1 MVALSEPGGTAVE
14 DEEADLVIFLE
25 DFQCSRSR
33 RYQAQVFD
41 GLEKLFYRGRVE
53 LHGESP
59 SCLKIAA
66 GQFVLLDLHMTGEA
80 PEVVPAEEERRYYGA
95 AELARVDEELLAF
108 GSRHAEFVALVL
120 LGKHWRAL
128 DARAQA
134 LSSYHLE
141 LLCKELIE
149 RSDLDTLRDLFW
161 KFLKRLAYSEDR
173 LWARNPNRFRCDL
186 QISKNARGP
195 LAAYAAETL
204 RDYQRHIRQQ
214 NTSAPVRIPQPLVL
228 LPSGSDQQMPEMV
241 ETVRSS
247 SSGAK
252 SGHPL
257 EFLVTRP
264 AGSAKAVPLGGPMGP
279 PAGPAGAGP
288 GPPQRVPVVGSIP
301 ATTQAS
307 PMRCVHCK
315 HAEHELEMLR
325 KEHQSLQQ
333 QLAEMR
339 QMGDAQEKRAE
350 PSWAGDMMFGT
361 SVQRCV
367 RCKTAEQELEMLRR
381 EQHSLEQQ
389 LLLSKQQL
397 QHAEEEG
404 RQQLKSLTEMDR
416 KLAQATAK
424 LREAEK
430 LKASLEP
437 EVQAQANTEA
447 ALCAWRTEAES
458 HRASLEAA
466 EQRCAE
472 QLRRAQAARRH
483 AAEVE
488 RQRKEVVRNSGLQLN
503 TALAEKAEMD
513 KRLKKALREMEAA
526 TVELQAY
533 KDEALEA
540 SKAKEQLQ
548 KQRRF
553 AKSEAGQAESLQRQ
567 FSEAEQQRRALQVEL
582 AKSQRL
588 RQAACA
594 ERDQVQQE
602 LQQWRTV
609 GLADRLRQVEGRPW
623 SPVSAGRASPQ
634 APQPVLGGEVS
645 MWEAD
650 VQSPKEAPS
659 GERLLEMIQIAKERA
674 VQRRHLSDATEEVR
688 QQAPRYGR

>member
-1 MVALSEPGGTAVE
+1 
-14 DEEADLVIFLE
+14 
-25 DFQCSRSR
+25 
-33 RYQAQVFD
+33 
-41 GLEKLFYRGRVE
+41 
-53 LHGESP
+53 
-59 SCLKIAA
+59 
-66 GQFVLLDLHMTGEA
+66 
-80 PEVVPAEEERRYYGA
+80 
-95 AELARVDEELLAF
+95 
-108 GSRHAEFVALVL
+108 
-120 LGKHWRAL
+120 
-128 DARAQA
+128 
-134 LSSYHLE
+134 
-141 LLCKELIE
+141 
-149 RSDLDTLRDLFW
+149 
-161 KFLKRLAYSEDR
+161 
-173 LWARNPNRFRCDL
+173 
-186 QISKNARGP
+186 
-195 LAAYAAETL
+195 
-204 RDYQRHIRQQ
+204 
-214 NTSAPVRIPQPLVL
+214 
-228 LPSGSDQQMPEMV
+228 MPEMV

-339 QMGDAQEKRAE
+339 QMGDAQE
-350 PSWAGDMMFGT
+350 GT

-488 RQRKEVVRNSGLQLN
+488 RQRKEVVRNSGLQVRNRLCEELN

-513 KRLKKALREMEAA
+513 KRLKKALRVSAEEQRLRTSLAQEMEAA

-588 RQAACA
+588 RQEEQKKRQAACA

-609 GLADRLRQVEGRPW
+609 GLADRLRQVEEQYHVTLLFVGNASDAEIARANPTMLRNA
-623 SPVSAGRASPQ
+623 SAVQELRRRLRRHEGQPVQVEVSDFVWEDGHIAAAPAQLANTERGLCANVHPHMTLGMAPGAMAVESNGLLARRFAEHHFHAGLAEWLRQIGLGQYTKILSLWCRKNQVTTLEELSGRAAKAAAAIEPDPSRR
-634 APQPVLGGEVS
+634 AEVEKILRS
-645 MWEAD
+645 SLARRINELPTARLQLQGTIEAH
-650 VQSPKEAPS
+650 
-659 GERLLEMIQIAKERA
+659 RA
-674 VQRRHLSDATEEVR
+674 AFVVV
-688 QQAPRYGR
+688 